1 MKFNE
6 FNLKPEIIKTMDDL
20 GFEEPTPIQQQ
31 SIPHALEGHDL
42 IGQAQTGTGKTAAFG
57 LPMLNKIHN
66 GNRGIQGLVI
76 APTRELAIQ
85 VQEELFK
92 LGKGV
97 RARVFTVYGGTSI
110 QKQIERI
117 KRNHPQIIVGTP
129 GRVLDLINRRVLNL
143 SDIETVVLDEADE
156 MLNMGFIEDIKAI
169 IEKTPASRQT
179 LLFSATMPAAIKA
192 LGEQFLQDPIHVKIE
207 AKEMTADLIEQY
219 FVKLHDNEK
228 FDVLTRFIDVQNPDQ
243 AIVFCRTKKRVDE
256 VGRGLSLRG
265 YNAELIH
272 GDITQQKRSSV
283 INEFRRG
290 RVEILVA
297 TDVAARGLDIS
308 GVTHVYNYDIP
319 QDPESYVHRIGRTGR
334 AGNDG
339 LSLTF
344 ITPNEMPYLRT
355 IEKLTRKQMNPLAP
369 PTSAE
374 IEHGQIQQLIDRV
387 NNVLES
393 GQADKHRN
401 TAKMLLTHYEPND
414 IVAALIK
421 ELLVDNNEVEVV
433 ISPQKPL
440 PNANKGHGNKSNNR
454 RRNNNNRGGRGRSGQ
469 GGRSKQSGGN
479 QSDRKFKSDRKQ
491 NSDRKQ
497 HSDRKGNKSF
507 KIKSK
512 GKK

>member
-6 FNLKPEIIKTMDDL
+6 FNLKPELIHTLDDM

-31 SIPHALEGHDL
+31 AIPHALEGRDV

-66 GNRGIQGLVI
+66 NNKGIQGIVI

-85 VQEELFK
+85 VQEEIFR
-92 LGKGV
+92 LGKDV

-143 SDIETVVLDEADE
+143 KDIETVILDEADE
-156 MLNMGFIEDIKAI
+156 MLNMGFIDDIKAI
-169 IEKTPASRQT
+169 IQKTPATRQT
-179 LLFSATMPAAIKA
+179 LLFSATMPPAIKK
-192 LGEQFLQDPIHVKIE
+192 LGEQFLTDAIHVKIE

-219 FVKLHDNEK
+219 FVKLKDNEK
-228 FDVLTRFIDVQNPDQ
+228 FDVLTRFMDVQNPDQ
-243 AIVFCRTKKRVDE
+243 AIIFCRTKKRVDE
-256 VGRGLSLRG
+256 VGRGLTLRG
-265 YNAELIH
+265 YNSELIH
-272 GDITQQKRSSV
+272 GDVTQQKRSSV
-283 INEFRRG
+283 INEFRQG

-334 AGNDG
+334 AGKDG
-339 LSLTF
+339 MSLSFVTH
-344 ITPNEMPYLRT
+344 NEMSYLKT
-355 IEKLTRKQMNPLAP
+355 IENLTRKQMKPLSP
-369 PTSAE
+369 PTSE
-374 IEHGQIQQLIDRV
+374 EVEHGQVQQLVDQI
-387 NNVLES
+387 NEILES
-393 GQADKHRN
+393 NEANKHRN
-401 TAKMLLTHYEPND
+401 TAKMLLAHYEAND
-414 IVAALIK
+414 LVSALLK
-421 ELLVDNNEVEVV
+421 EVLSENNDVEVV

-440 PNANKGHGNKSNNR
+440 PNAGGQKSKNNKKYNRRRSNNR
-454 RRNNNNRGGRGRSGQ
+454 NDRGGNNRGKQ
-469 GGRSKQSGGN
+469 GYKGKQGN
-479 QSDRKFKSDRKQ
+479 KGKQ
-491 NSDRKQ
+491 QGNNSDRK
-497 HSDRKGNKSF
+497 SKNF

-512 GKK
+512 ND